1 MAEITIKIF
10 DSAFLDVRSPQEFEK
25 GAIPGAVNI
34 PILNDEERKLVGTCY
49 VKKGAQEAIKLGHQL
64 VNGKVK
70 EERLARWVDF
80 IKRNSEASLY
90 CARGGLRSQIAQQ
103 WLKEANINIPRI
115 QGGYKALRNYLLK
128 QLTLL
133 CPKLPLIVLSG
144 KTGGGKTT
152 YLKQQPYY
160 IDLEALA
167 NHRGSAFGS
176 FSTPQPTTMNFENEL
191 ALLIIKLSTKTTPK
205 IMIEDESFL
214 IGKLLIPPPLYD
226 QMTKSPVIV
235 LQTPLNERV
244 NNILN
249 EYIVEPLKLGDSS
262 FERTVQTLKEQFL
275 ANLKRISKKLGGVL
289 FNEISNDMQ
298 NAFETT
304 LNDQN
309 YDLHKVWIE
318 KLLTHYYDPRY
329 DYSLQKHKHRIIEP
343 SSL

>member
-1 MAEITIKIF
+1 MTEITIKNF

-34 PILNDEERKLVGTCY
+34 PILNDQERKLVGTCY
-49 VKKGAQEAIKLGHQL
+49 VKKGAEEAIKRGHQL
-64 VNGKVK
+64 VNGKIK
-70 EERLARWVDF
+70 EERVTQWADF
-80 IKRNSEASLY
+80 VKRNSDASLY

-103 WLKEANINIPRI
+103 WLKEADINIPRV

-176 FSTPQPTTMNFENEL
+176 FNTPQPTTMNFENEL
-191 ALLIIKLSTKTTPK
+191 ALLIIKLSTKTIPK

-226 QMTKSPVIV
+226 QIMNSPVVV
-235 LQTPLNERV
+235 LQTPLDERV

-249 EYIVEPLKLGDSS
+249 EYILDPLKQGNSS
-262 FERTVQTLKEQFL
+262 FEQRLQTLKEQFL
-275 ANLKRISKKLGGVL
+275 ANLKRISKKLGGSL
-289 FNEISNDMQ
+289 FSEISNDMQ
-298 NAFETT
+298 RAFETT
-304 LNDQN
+304 LKENDN
-309 YDLHKVWIE
+309 NLHKVWIE

-329 DYSLQKHKHRIIEP
+329 DYSLVKHKHRIIGNCHE
-343 SSL
+343 